1 MTKKRLLVETVAQE
15 WFEDPE
21 FRAEYDALEEEFSL
35 AAAFIK
41 ARSAAGMTQAEVAAE
56 MGTSQTVVAR
66 LESGRVMPSTRTLQR
81 FAKATGSRL
90 QISFRPEATSPE
102 THRRRA

>member
-1 MTKKRLLVETVAQE
+1 MTKKRILVETVAQE
-15 WFEDPE
+15 WLKDPE
-21 FRAEYDALEEEFSL
+21 FRAEYDAVEEEFAL

-41 ARSAAGMTQAEVAAE
+41 ARSAAGMTQEEVAAE

-90 QISFRPEATSPE
+90 QISFEREAKSPE
-102 THRRRA
+102 GRRRRA

>member
-1 MTKKRLLVETVAQE
+1 MTKKRILVDTVAQE
-15 WFEDPE
+15 WLKDPE

-35 AAAFIK
+35 AAAFIE
-41 ARSAAGMTQAEVAAE
+41 ARSAAGMTQEEVAAE

-90 QISFRPEATSPE
+90 QISFEREAKSPE